1 MPEETGV
8 IEVRIETPQGFVGLE
23 WNLELVMSMASG
35 DDIEQPWRLH
45 GELDWDHWHSLSV
58 LSAAFEDESILT
70 FASLRPRNA
79 TGNDEDL
86 VVALRARGDSEPAPL
101 EDVLISS
108 QRDAEGALMR
118 VNLEAS
124 EGTGPGIVRAAGDVN
139 THQDAEPVERSFL
152 QMRMAGATGFGT
164 LDVLSRP

>member
-58 LSAAFEDESILT
+58 LSAAFEDESIVPEDRHRRWHRRR
-70 FASLRPRNA
+70 RPLDR
-79 TGNDEDL
+79 E
-86 VVALRARGDSEPAPL
+86 RR
-101 EDVLISS
+101 
-108 QRDAEGALMR
+108 AEGR
-118 VNLEAS
+118 DWPV
-124 EGTGPGIVRAAGDVN
+124 
-139 THQDAEPVERSFL
+139 HAETMVGL
-152 QMRMAGATGFGT
+152 A
-164 LDVLSRP
+164 RPLPTRHTAPPRCA